1 MRIGEIC
8 TTNVIFCTPD
18 TSIPAAAKLMR
29 EHHVGDLLVAVE
41 EPDGVQPVGILTDRD
56 IVVEIIALG
65 IPIDRLTVKDVMSRA
80 LVSVNESKGIYETL
94 ALMRHKGV
102 RRMPVVNQH
111 DDLVGIVTLDDL
123 LENIAEEMGLAA
135 KLITHERERESASRS
150 TGVADSG
157 SAAR

>member
-18 TSIPAAAKLMR
+18 TSIPATAKLMR

-56 IVVEIIALG
+56 IVVEIIALD

-135 KLITHERERESASRS
+135 KLVTHEREREAASRP
-150 TGVADSG
+150 TGIADSG